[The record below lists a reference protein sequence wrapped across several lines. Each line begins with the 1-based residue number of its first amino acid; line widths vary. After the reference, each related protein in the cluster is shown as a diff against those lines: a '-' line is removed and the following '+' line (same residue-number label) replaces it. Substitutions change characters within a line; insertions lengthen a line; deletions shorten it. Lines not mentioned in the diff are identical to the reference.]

1 MNEELFNEASKSNIL
16 SKQLVDQL
24 QESMAYS
31 SISFINWTI
40 EVLKLLKAR
49 IERGDKIKDET
60 TGVIYD
66 LYTFRQ
72 FVETNFSTY
81 ITGQV
86 FNTSIRS
93 QKVYF
98 TLEACPRRLQPPH
111 GRLRQRKNLPLDLQL
126 KQTLLPGRN
135 DRHRNRLRQRQPYRH
150 LPAIYLRKRQILQIQ
165 QRPGQTHRTLIKT
178 GNPQPQIPRF
188 SHPSSAALTA
198 HPPPVI
204 PPH

>member
-16 SKQLVDQL
+16 SKQLVDKL
-24 QESMAYS
+24 QESMTYS

-40 EVLKLLKAR
+40 EVLRLLKAR

-98 TLEACPRRLQPPH
+98 TLESCP
-111 GRLRQRKNLPLDLQL
+111 GGYNLLMADSGNEKTYRWISSLSKRFSL
-126 KQTLLPGRN
+126 VEMI
-135 DRHRNRLRQRQPYRH
+135 RHRNRLRQRHPHRH
-150 LPAIYLRKRQILQIQ
+150 HTSHLSPKTANTANTTK
-165 QRPGQTHRTLIKT
+165 TLE
-178 GNPQPQIPRF
+178 N
-188 SHPSSAALTA
+188 S
-198 HPPPVI
+198 
-204 PPH
+204 